1 MTTGDPQPSPVND
14 PPLVFLGTICGGSL
28 RVEYV
33 NSMIQTAITPETGVR
48 ATIIEPYGPYLDD
61 GRNVVIERALA
72 HPLEFEYLLF
82 VDSDIAWR
90 PDDVRKIVA
99 AAEAHRDEPAIYTGA
114 YSSTRHNEQFAVVG
128 NFEPDTRNVRCFTL
142 EEFYGIHAEVGDGIV
157 RVDGAGAGFM
167 LIPRVVID
175 TLLELHG
182 APVPWF
188 HEPII
193 DGVHQGEDYGFC
205 IRAADAGFPT
215 YLVPSVT
222 LLHNKTVALGFP
234 GLPTPPVP
242 HYQKAGDPWPK

>member
-1 MTTGDPQPSPVND
+1 MTTGDPQPAHVND

-72 HPLEFEYLLF
+72 RGHFDYLLF
-82 VDSDIAWR
+82 VDSDIAWT
-90 PDDVRKIVA
+90 PDDVRTLVA
-99 AAEAHRDEPAIYTGA
+99 AAEAHVDEPAIYVGA
-114 YSSTRHNEQFAVVG
+114 YSSTRHGAQFAVVG
-128 NFEPDTRNVRCFTL
+128 NFAPGTRSVQCFTL
-142 EEFYGIHAEVGDGIV
+142 EEFYEIHAEVGDGIV

-167 LIPRVVID
+167 LIPRVIID
-175 TLLELHG
+175 KLLAIHG
-182 APVPWF
+182 SPVPWF
-188 HEPII
+188 CEPII
-193 DGVHQGEDYGFC
+193 DGVHHGEDYGFC
-205 IRAADAGFPT
+205 IRAAEAGFPT

-234 GLPTPPVP
+234 GLPTPDT

>member
-1 MTTGDPQPSPVND
+1 MTAGDPQPSPVND

-33 NSMIQTAITPETGVR
+33 NSMIQTAITPDTGVR

-142 EEFYGIHAEVGDGIV
+142 EEFYEIHAEVGEGII
-157 RVDGAGAGFM
+157 RVDGCGAGFL
-167 LIPRVVID
+167 LIPRVVIEA
-175 TLLELHG
+175 LLAIHG

-205 IRAADAGFPT
+205 IRAAEAGFPT
-215 YLVPSVT
+215 YLVPSIT

-234 GLPTPPVP
+234 GLPTPDD
-242 HYQKAGDPWPK
+242 KAGDPWPK

>member
-1 MTTGDPQPSPVND
+1 MTTGDPQPAHVND

-48 ATIIEPYGPYLDD
+48 STIIEPYGPYLDD

-72 HPLEFEYLLF
+72 HPTKFDYLLF
-82 VDSDIAWR
+82 VDSDIAWT
-90 PDDVRKIVA
+90 PEHVRKIVA
-99 AAEAHRDEPAIYTGA
+99 AAEAHVDEPAIYTGA
-114 YSSTRHNEQFAVVG
+114 YSSANNGVPFVVVG
-128 NFEPDTRNVRCFTL
+128 NFIPGTHNVKCFTL
-142 EEFYGIHAEVGDGIV
+142 EEFYEIHAEVGDGIV

-167 LIPRVVID
+167 LIPRVIID
-175 TLLELHG
+175 KLLAIHG
-182 APVPWF
+182 SPVPWF
-188 HEPII
+188 CEPII
-193 DGVHQGEDYGFC
+193 DGVHHGEDYGFC
-205 IRAADAGFPT
+205 IRAAEAGFPT

-234 GLPTPPVP
+234 GLPTPDT

>member
-1 MTTGDPQPSPVND
+1 MTAGDPQPSPVND

-33 NSMIQTAITPETGVR
+33 NSMIQTAITPDTGVR

-82 VDSDIAWR
+82 VDSDIAWT
-90 PDDVRKIVA
+90 PQHVRKIVA

-128 NFEPDTRNVRCFTL
+128 NFEPGTRNVRCFTL
-142 EEFYGIHAEVGDGIV
+142 EEFYGIHAEVGEGII

-175 TLLELHG
+175 TLFAIHG

-205 IRAADAGFPT
+205 IRAAEAGFPT

-234 GLPTPPVP
+234 GLPTPDD
-242 HYQKAGDPWPK
+242 KAGDPWPK

>member
-1 MTTGDPQPSPVND
+1 MTTGDPQPTPVND

-33 NSMIQTAITPETGVR
+33 HSMIATATDPTTGVR
-48 ATIIEPYGPYLDD
+48 KVQIEPYGPYLDD
-61 GRNVVIERALA
+61 GRNTVIERCLA
-72 HPLEFEYLLF
+72 DKDNPFEYILF

-90 PDDVRKIVA
+90 PEHVRKIVA
-99 AAEAHRDEPAIYTGA
+99 AAEAQVDEPAIFTGA
-114 YSSTRHNEQFAVVG
+114 YSSAREGEGFAVVG
-128 NFEPDTRNVRCFTL
+128 NFRPGTREVKCFTL
-142 EEFYGIHAEVGDGIV
+142 EEFYEIHAEVGDGVV

-175 TLLELHG
+175 KLLAIHG

-188 HEPII
+188 HEPVI

-205 IRAADAGFPT
+205 IRAAEAGFPT

-234 GLPTPPVP
+234 GLPTPTTPV
-242 HYQKAGDPWPK
+242 

>member
-33 NSMIQTAITPETGVR
+33 NSMIQTAISPDTGVR

-72 HPLEFEYLLF
+72 KGEFDYLLF
-82 VDSDIAWR
+82 VDSDIAWT
-90 PDDVRKIVA
+90 PEHVRKIVA
-99 AAEAHRDEPAIYTGA
+99 AAEAHVDEPAIYTGA
-114 YSSTRHNEQFAVVG
+114 YSSANNGVPFVVVG
-128 NFEPDTRNVRCFTL
+128 NFIPGTHNVKCFTL
-142 EEFYGIHAEVGDGIV
+142 EEFYEIHAEVGDGIV
-157 RVDGAGAGFM
+157 RVDGCGAGFL

-175 TLLELHG
+175 TLLAIHG

-193 DGVHQGEDYGFC
+193 DEVHQGEDYGFC

-215 YLVPSVT
+215 YLVPSIT
-222 LLHNKTVALGFP
+222 LLHNKVVALGFP
-234 GLPTPPVP
+234 GLT
-242 HYQKAGDPWPK
+242 QSDDEKAGDPWPK